1 MTYIIARSSSRP
13 CGFAEDLKHGRHLPS
28 IYRLVADKLLR
39 VSKFVDVRGSVV
51 PPESRCHRFFAAHRT
66 ARQTQTHVRRCRRRC
81 RCRRR
86 TEGDSNF
93 SNCVQKQQQQHFRN
107 SPRRGNLLGNF
118 RIRTVSLVS
127 TDPLPA
133 ISRPITPQ
141 APNRKNTA
149 TAFSIDIGAE
159 TNAVACPRLVY
170 NGPLCL
176 KLTFIPSYIRET

>member
-1 MTYIIARSSSRP
+1 MPSVFGRAPHRSPNTNTR
-13 CGFAEDLKHGRHLPS
+13 
-28 IYRLVADKLLR
+28 I
-39 VSKFVDVRGSVV
+39 
-51 PPESRCHRFFAAHRT
+51 
-66 ARQTQTHVRRCRRRC
+66 RRCRRRC

-93 SNCVQKQQQQHFRN
+93 SNCLQKQQQQHFRD

-127 TDPLPA
+127 ADPLPTV
-133 ISRPITPQ
+133 SRPITPR

-159 TNAVACPRLVY
+159 TNAVASPRLVY
-170 NGPLCL
+170 VGPLWL
-176 KLTFIPSYIRET
+176 KLTSIASYIRETCV